1 MGLWFGSLFVL
12 ILAVYIA
19 YQERYHRGNDSV
31 RMDLLAVALMFY
43 LAGHITRIA
52 FKMPLNDRIQTL
64 DLRQLFKEQLSKER
78 GDFEDTWNFW
88 NDFRV
93 VTEFVT
99 CCYLLVTLICLD
111 HKRCFSKSSDGK
123 ME

>member
-12 ILAVYIA
+12 ILAVNIA
-19 YQERYHRGNDSV
+19 YQERYHRGNDFV

-43 LAGHITRIA
+43 LAEHTTTIV
-52 FKMPLNDRIQTL
+52 FNESLNDRIQTL
-64 DLRQLFKEQLSKER
+64 DLHQLFKEQLSKER
-78 GDFEDTWNFW
+78 GVFEDTWNFW

-99 CCYLLVTLICLD
+99 CCYLLLTLIYLVY
-111 HKRCFSKSSDGK
+111 KRCFSKSSDGK